1 MNFNLFLII
10 LIALLIIFCIILYNG
25 IRILLVVGK
34 EKGIVKYE
42 FKVTIL
48 KIPIFKRTGS
58 EGIID
63 IIRRKDQ
70 KEDSEKT
77 KEDSESKDEI
87 SKTQKEDS
95 EPKDKSSETQKE
107 SAKSKDETR
116 DKKITDSEEKIAES
130 EEGEDGEEEKSLGEK
145 YKEIKPIL
153 NELKKAKKELK
164 TFLKNILKAI
174 NLKRL
179 EGHLIIGLS
188 DHATTIKIAS
198 WIWSIGAIVNSK
210 KPTLL
215 TVEPRFT
222 EIIVDFEGRIELK
235 TFLKNILK
243 AINLKKLEGHL
254 IIGLSDHATTI
265 KIASWIWSIGAIVNS
280 KKPTLLT
287 VEPRFTEIIVDFEG
301 KIELK
306 INLLLLLIY
315 SLLLLTQKNI
325 RELIKVLYREY
336 RSQSK
341 EEESIE
347 KESVE
352 EEEESIEKESLEE
365 EEEEEE
371 EHVEEP
377 EELEKGEPVEE
388 EEKDEKEEAVT
399 QVKQLM
405 KIIKSD

>member
-116 DKKITDSEEKIAES
+116 DKKITDSQEEIAES
-130 EEGEDGEEEKSLGEK
+130 EEGEDGEEEKSLREK

-153 NELKKAKKELK
+153 NELKKAKEELK

-235 TFLKNILK
+235 
-243 AINLKKLEGHL
+243 
-254 IIGLSDHATTI
+254 
-265 KIASWIWSIGAIVNS
+265 
-280 KKPTLLT
+280 
-287 VEPRFTEIIVDFEG
+287 
-301 KIELK
+301 

-315 SLLLLTQKNI
+315 SLLLLTKKNI

-336 RSQSK
+336 KSQSK
-341 EEESIE
+341 EEES
-347 KESVE
+347 VE
-352 EEEESIEKESLEE
+352 NESLEDGE
-365 EEEEEE
+365 
-371 EHVEEP
+371 
-377 EELEKGEPVEE
+377 EPVEKAEEPVEDDGEEKTNKVKEETSENKENTLEGIE

>member
-116 DKKITDSEEKIAES
+116 DKKITDSQEEIAES
-130 EEGEDGEEEKSLGEK
+130 EEGEDGEEEKSLREK

-153 NELKKAKKELK
+153 NELKKAKEELK

-235 TFLKNILK
+235 
-243 AINLKKLEGHL
+243 INLFLL
-254 IIGLSDHATTI
+254 I
-265 KIASWIWSIGAIVNS
+265 
-280 KKPTLLT
+280 
-287 VEPRFTEIIVDFEG
+287 
-301 KIELK
+301 
-306 INLLLLLIY
+306 IY
-315 SLLLLTQKNI
+315 SLLLLTKKNI

-336 RSQSK
+336 KSQSK
-341 EEESIE
+341 EEEEPVENESTKKEEETNEIKEEKTSEDEDNPIENEIE
-347 KESVE
+347 KATENE
-352 EEEESIEKESLEE
+352 ENTLEKETEGKIEE
-365 EEEEEE
+365 DPSENKGNT
-371 EHVEEP
+371 
-377 EELEKGEPVEE
+377 LEKGIEGKIEE
-388 EEKDEKEEAVT
+388 ETKDEKEEAVT

-405 KIIKSD
+405 KIIKSDWNGWNGNNK

>member
-116 DKKITDSEEKIAES
+116 DKKITDSQEEIAES
-130 EEGEDGEEEKSLGEK
+130 EEGEDGEEEKSLREK

-235 TFLKNILK
+235 
-243 AINLKKLEGHL
+243 
-254 IIGLSDHATTI
+254 
-265 KIASWIWSIGAIVNS
+265 
-280 KKPTLLT
+280 
-287 VEPRFTEIIVDFEG
+287 
-301 KIELK
+301 

-315 SLLLLTQKNI
+315 SLLLLTKKNI

-336 RSQSK
+336 KSQSK
-341 EEESIE
+341 EEES
-347 KESVE
+347 VE
-352 EEEESIEKESLEE
+352 NESLEDGE
-365 EEEEEE
+365 
-371 EHVEEP
+371 
-377 EELEKGEPVEE
+377 EPVEKAEEPVEDDGEEKTNKVKEETSENKENTLEGIE

-405 KIIKSD
+405 KIIKSG

>member
-116 DKKITDSEEKIAES
+116 DKKITDSQEEIAES
-130 EEGEDGEEEKSLGEK
+130 EEGEDGEEEKSLREK

-153 NELKKAKKELK
+153 NELKKAKEELK

-174 NLKRL
+174 NLKR
-179 EGHLIIGLS
+179 
-188 DHATTIKIAS
+188 
-198 WIWSIGAIVNSK
+198 
-210 KPTLL
+210 
-215 TVEPRFT
+215 
-222 EIIVDFEGRIELK
+222 
-235 TFLKNILK
+235 
-243 AINLKKLEGHL
+243 LEGHL

-405 KIIKSD
+405 KIIKSDWNGWNGNNK

>member
-116 DKKITDSEEKIAES
+116 DKKITDSQDEIAES
-130 EEGEDGEEEKSLGEK
+130 EEGEDGEEEKSLREK

-235 TFLKNILK
+235 
-243 AINLKKLEGHL
+243 INLFLL
-254 IIGLSDHATTI
+254 I
-265 KIASWIWSIGAIVNS
+265 
-280 KKPTLLT
+280 
-287 VEPRFTEIIVDFEG
+287 
-301 KIELK
+301 
-306 INLLLLLIY
+306 IY
-315 SLLLLTQKNI
+315 SLLLLTKKNI

-336 RSQSK
+336 KSQSK
-341 EEESIE
+341 EEES
-347 KESVE
+347 VE
-352 EEEESIEKESLEE
+352 NESLEDGE
-365 EEEEEE
+365 
-371 EHVEEP
+371 
-377 EELEKGEPVEE
+377 EPVEKAEEPVEDDGEEKTNKVKEETSENKENTLEGIE

-405 KIIKSD
+405 KIIKSDWNGWNGNNK

>member
-25 IRILLVVGK
+25 IRILLTVGK
-34 EKGIVKYE
+34 EKGTVKYE
-42 FKVTIL
+42 FKVTVL

-63 IIRRKDQ
+63 IIRRKNQ
-70 KEDSEKT
+70 EEDSEKT

-87 SKTQKEDS
+87 SKTQKESS
-95 EPKDKSSETQKE
+95 EPKDKSTKAQKE

-130 EEGEDGEEEKSLGEK
+130 EEGKDEKEIDEEEEEEKSLREK

-153 NELKKAKKELK
+153 KELKK
-164 TFLKNILKAI
+164 
-174 NLKRL
+174 
-179 EGHLIIGLS
+179 
-188 DHATTIKIAS
+188 
-198 WIWSIGAIVNSK
+198 SK
-210 KPTLL
+210 K
-215 TVEPRFT
+215 
-222 EIIVDFEGRIELK
+222 ELK

-301 KIELK
+301 RIELK
-306 INLLLLLIY
+306 INLFLLIIY
-315 SLLLLTQKNI
+315 SLLLLTKKNI

-336 RSQSK
+336 KSQSK
-341 EEESIE
+341 EEEEPVENESTKKEEETNEIKEEKTSEDEDNPIENEIE
-347 KESVE
+347 KATENE
-352 EEEESIEKESLEE
+352 ENTLEKETEGKIEE
-365 EEEEEE
+365 DPSENKGNT
-371 EHVEEP
+371 
-377 EELEKGEPVEE
+377 LEKGIEGKIEE
-388 EEKDEKEEAVT
+388 ETKDEKEEAVT

>member
-116 DKKITDSEEKIAES
+116 DKKITDSQEEIAES
-130 EEGEDGEEEKSLGEK
+130 EEGEDGEEEKSLREK

-153 NELKKAKKELK
+153 NELKKAKEELK

-235 TFLKNILK
+235 
-243 AINLKKLEGHL
+243 
-254 IIGLSDHATTI
+254 
-265 KIASWIWSIGAIVNS
+265 
-280 KKPTLLT
+280 
-287 VEPRFTEIIVDFEG
+287 
-301 KIELK
+301 

-315 SLLLLTQKNI
+315 SLLLLTKKNI

-336 RSQSK
+336 KSQSK
-341 EEESIE
+341 EEES
-347 KESVE
+347 VE
-352 EEEESIEKESLEE
+352 NESLEDGE
-365 EEEEEE
+365 
-371 EHVEEP
+371 
-377 EELEKGEPVEE
+377 EPVEKAEEPVEDDGEEKTNKVKEETSENKENTLEGIE

-405 KIIKSD
+405 KIIKSG